1 MGKPSILGVLLC
13 VWLPRWPTRAEW
25 SHRSQHCATRRPC
38 AIGGIGC
45 LPFAGQLITEVRQA
59 PLSANL
65 DILYLGIFPTAL
77 AFTTWAYVL
86 SRSTATRLGTTTY
99 IVTA

>member
-1 MGKPSILGVLLC
+1 VCLAAAVAYAGGVVAQKPALRHASALQV
-13 VWLPRWPTRAEW
+13 T
-25 SHRSQHCATRRPC
+25 TFDC
-38 AIGGIGC
+38 AIGAIGC

-99 IVTA
+99 IVPA